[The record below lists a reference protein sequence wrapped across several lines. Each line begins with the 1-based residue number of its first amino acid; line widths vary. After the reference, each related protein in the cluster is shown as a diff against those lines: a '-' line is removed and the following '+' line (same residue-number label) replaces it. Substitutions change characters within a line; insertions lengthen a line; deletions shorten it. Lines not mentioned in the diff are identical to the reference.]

1 MFKKISYSPD
11 GVLDT
16 VSSDSIKASP
26 KLVERMTKLA
36 KSIKSVAPKSDDFL
50 YFSIIFLKSAESAL
64 LDNDAGIK
72 KLASGEAAWGYFDEN
87 WKWHGNVKPH
97 KNNNGDIFPE
107 SELKKAAK
115 DWIGLPLCRDH
126 ESSSVEGIRGIILDT
141 HYDEKYKQVVGLCAL
156 DKVSY
161 PELARMVQNGLVRYG
176 SMGTAVETS
185 VCTTCGNKA
194 RTQSEYCEHVLG
206 KTAHGE
212 INVGLKPIEYSLV
225 VQPAEPGAVL
235 LRCIASL
242 KEYKEELVNHGVEN
256 VDKMLGKLSLKQ
268 AQHLEG
274 IMKTACGPDGCS
286 IEKRSNIISSFLK
299 NSGLASGDCGCN
311 TKQASSD
318 IDTLRNTTQSLK
330 DIEELRGTRID
341 INNPGLLDEL
351 AKKVSK
357 EVSVVDGEGF
367 SSGESRGE
375 RGDRSNPA
383 DTPVFSGDGPWPP
396 IAGVQDA
403 PDYQGDDLLTK
414 SEPVIGDEP
423 MASYAANNSGDVNRQ
438 VGSLSINSIM
448 EDIMNESRLRKRA
461 EMRRRVAYHQGGSD
475 GVEPNTFKHED
486 SSSIRDNQDKQ
497 MQQAGNMGGDSG
509 LYPGDAE
516 TKQKLSRA
524 QIKERMMRRMA
535 YHQGGSE
542 GVEPNTYRSED
553 YKSYR
558 DSQDKQMQQTGNM
571 GGDSGLYPGD
581 AEAKQKLSRA
591 AYNGPALR
599 TRFSLKRRANGSVD
613 HANSVFEVFSGNKR
627 VIAST
632 AGQIFGSELRD
643 NWNWLISR
651 EYGQEVCKHIRAYG
665 LNSVGKL
672 LKNAQEMPPPPEG
685 DMGMEMPPPPADMP
699 DLGAPEPLPE
709 EAPEEEESASD
720 AIDGRLAE
728 MEELISEVRDLV
740 GQLEDEKMADV
751 NVAVNVGGEDEEG
764 GTGDEVVAL
773 SSKMVG
779 ELKVALAELDE
790 SADELAMVAETYDN
804 INRLSR
810 RQRSEFSK
818 LAKSAISDSSDL
830 TVETKTLVR
839 VAKKLAGPMIKAAMD
854 LPAMDKMDH
863 AMDRGMDLP
872 EGDMVSDS
880 MIDAIMSDDAMDSG
894 LDLPSNPA
902 RDDAYATMADDMRD
916 DMALPAHDDMALP
929 ADDDMALPADDDM
942 RDMVSEAMDM
952 RRRRR
957 ESILKNATARE
968 NSDRRQRR
976 ERLLESQPVSEAKAG
991 DTPVKTASKK
1001 SAIKEKLQ
1009 HSFETKRV
1017 SEEREA
1023 YRTRLRRAYDV
1034 GLEMQKKG
1042 LLALS
1047 KSALDKQVDE
1057 IMAFDDRAFEAFK
1070 RSIGNARAL
1079 SNTKIASDLGGLNVG
1094 VSSDNSKQTMSDAQ
1108 ATVNVLAGLWD

>member
-1 MFKKISYSPD
+1 
-11 GVLDT
+11 
-16 VSSDSIKASP
+16 
-26 KLVERMTKLA
+26 
-36 KSIKSVAPKSDDFL
+36 
-50 YFSIIFLKSAESAL
+50 
-64 LDNDAGIK
+64 
-72 KLASGEAAWGYFDEN
+72 
-87 WKWHGNVKPH
+87 
-97 KNNNGDIFPE
+97 
-107 SELKKAAK
+107 
-115 DWIGLPLCRDH
+115 
-126 ESSSVEGIRGIILDT
+126 
-141 HYDEKYKQVVGLCAL
+141 
-156 DKVSY
+156 
-161 PELARMVQNGLVRYG
+161 
-176 SMGTAVETS
+176 
-185 VCTTCGNKA
+185 
-194 RTQSEYCEHVLG
+194 
-206 KTAHGE
+206 
-212 INVGLKPIEYSLV
+212 
-225 VQPAEPGAVL
+225 
-235 LRCIASL
+235 
-242 KEYKEELVNHGVEN
+242 
-256 VDKMLGKLSLKQ
+256 
-268 AQHLEG
+268 
-274 IMKTACGPDGCS
+274 
-286 IEKRSNIISSFLK
+286 
-299 NSGLASGDCGCN
+299 
-311 TKQASSD
+311 
-318 IDTLRNTTQSLK
+318 
-330 DIEELRGTRID
+330 
-341 INNPGLLDEL
+341 
-351 AKKVSK
+351 
-357 EVSVVDGEGF
+357 
-367 SSGESRGE
+367 
-375 RGDRSNPA
+375 
-383 DTPVFSGDGPWPP
+383 
-396 IAGVQDA
+396 
-403 PDYQGDDLLTK
+403 
-414 SEPVIGDEP
+414 
-423 MASYAANNSGDVNRQ
+423 
-438 VGSLSINSIM
+438 
-448 EDIMNESRLRKRA
+448 MNESRLRKRA

-516 TKQKLSRA
+516 T
-524 QIKERMMRRMA
+524 
-535 YHQGGSE
+535 
-542 GVEPNTYRSED
+542 
-553 YKSYR
+553 
-558 DSQDKQMQQTGNM
+558 
-571 GGDSGLYPGD
+571 
-581 AEAKQKLSRA
+581 KQKLSRA

-872 EGDMVSDS
+872 EGDMVSDL

-976 ERLLESQPVSEAKAG
+976 ERLLESQPVSEAKA
-991 DTPVKTASKK
+991 V
-1001 SAIKEKLQ
+1001 
-1009 HSFETKRV
+1009 
-1017 SEEREA
+1017 
-1023 YRTRLRRAYDV
+1023 
-1034 GLEMQKKG
+1034 
-1042 LLALS
+1042 
-1047 KSALDKQVDE
+1047 
-1057 IMAFDDRAFEAFK
+1057 
-1070 RSIGNARAL
+1070 N
-1079 SNTKIASDLGGLNVG
+1079 
-1094 VSSDNSKQTMSDAQ
+1094 SS
-1108 ATVNVLAGLWD
+1108 